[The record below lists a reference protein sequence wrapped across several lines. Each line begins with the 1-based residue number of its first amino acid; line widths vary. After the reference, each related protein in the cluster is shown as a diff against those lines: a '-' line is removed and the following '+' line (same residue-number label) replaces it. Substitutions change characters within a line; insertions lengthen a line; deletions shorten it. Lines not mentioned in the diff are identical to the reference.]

1 MEDDVLHFS
10 EGVLV
15 DDVIGAGPVGIIV
28 HREDPKPVIK
38 LAPSNIFQHFI
49 NVERRIYERLNQCWE
64 ESVGHSRGGP
74 RLLLPVDVVTTTS
87 SSFLIGQ

>member
-38 LAPSNIFQHFI
+38 LAPSNIFQRFI
-49 NVERRIYERLNQCWE
+49 NVERRIYERLN
-64 ESVGHSRGGP
+64 SGV
-74 RLLLPVDVVTTTS
+74 
-87 SSFLIGQ
+87 